1 MKTLILFAI
10 CLCAFNALPAQEP
23 ISHDEALKQIYSQY
37 DAEKQTAQ
45 WVCTKDQKLG
55 LLHEGWPCD
64 REDETVSVSVELS
77 AEIREDGTEKVYA
90 VASAKPVSDPL
101 GYGCHACAPA
111 IGVGVFG
118 WNGQHWVLESANAAV
133 GFYGGWGSPPW
144 IELVQIGPEKHG
156 VLLSV
161 DDMGQ
166 GYAWS
171 FKRLLTPLGKTVS
184 EVWRIEDEQDNFG
197 AIDPNDKLN
206 RQVPY
211 RSVSAFKFNAGLSY
225 DGGSPDYYDI
235 EVISRGEDRVDFD
248 HPLKHENW
256 TEIYRFKDGKYRL
269 LSHKDFVE
277 IKRAQK
283 KLPR

>member
-1 MKTLILFAI
+1 M
-10 CLCAFNALPAQEP
+10 
-23 ISHDEALKQIYSQY
+23 
-37 DAEKQTAQ
+37 
-45 WVCTKDQKLG
+45 
-55 LLHEGWPCD
+55 
-64 REDETVSVSVELS
+64 
-77 AEIREDGTEKVYA
+77 
-90 VASAKPVSDPL
+90 
-101 GYGCHACAPA
+101 
-111 IGVGVFG
+111 
-118 WNGQHWVLESANAAV
+118 GQHWVLESANAAV
-133 GFYGGWGSPPW
+133 GFYGGWGSPPR

-166 GYAWS
+166 GYASS

-184 EVWRIEDEQDNFG
+184 EVWHIEDEQDNFG

-277 IKRAQK
+277 IKRAKK